1 MILILPLINVQIL
14 YFKQMKG
21 IIIIIIIIIIIKTF
35 VNHSE
40 NT

>member
-21 IIIIIIIIIIIKTF
+21 IIIIIIKTF